1 MKKLKDAAIHW
12 ADTQGTHPYSRLCAI
27 DAFTAG
33 GKWMREEMTRW
44 HDPKEE
50 LPEVGVC
57 VLIKTINPD
66 GDNAI
71 YMGSWEGDRYIT
83 DLGYAFGNSF
93 EDQFDC
99 VGVLDVKAIGWREIH
114 E

>member
-1 MKKLKDAAIHW
+1 
-12 ADTQGTHPYSRLCAI
+12 
-27 DAFTAG
+27 
-33 GKWMREEMTRW
+33 MREEMTRW